1 MFSLTFQATIYNL
14 FAEPFCF
21 LYKGAKFCFAETKYA
36 NTCSSK
42 LTFKLMKLVHI
53 FFKFQPHPLCL
64 HPHRT
69 TNSIH
74 PIWSIPS
81 HPRSLQ
87 TTVMTLDTARRRTPT
102 LPLDQTLP
110 SLIGYLN
117 ITWRKVRTQR
127 TVVQRGKNRGRTTH
141 RYV

>member
-14 FAEPFCF
+14 FADPFCF
-21 LYKGAKFCFAETKYA
+21 LSKGAKILLCGNQISKYMFLEIDFQIDETGP
-36 NTCSSK
+36 NF
-42 LTFKLMKLVHI
+42 L
-53 FFKFQPHPLCL
+53 FQPHPLCL

-74 PIWSIPS
+74 PIWSTPS

-102 LPLDQTLP
+102 LPLDRTLP
-110 SLIGYLN
+110 CLIGYLN

-127 TVVQRGKNRGRTTH
+127 TVVQRCKNRGRTTH